1 MKYTEV
7 QLIEAIKGTGGV
19 VSEVAERLGCG
30 RSTVYRYVYRY
41 PSVYEALE
49 DECGELLDIAEGGLF
64 DRVQKGDLKAIMFV
78 LKTLGK
84 NRGYTTWIDLGATVR
99 REIDDLIDALRL
111 GLDPEDFDKVMRV
124 LRKREG
130 WAA

>member
-1 MKYTEV
+1 
-7 QLIEAIKGTGGV
+7 V

-30 RSTVYRYVYRY
+30 RSTVYRYVNRY

-49 DECGELLDIAEGGLF
+49 DERGELLGIAEGGLF
-64 DRVQKGDLKAIMFV
+64 ERVQKGDLKAIMFV
-78 LKTLGK
+78 LKTKGK
-84 NRGYTTWIDLGATVR
+84 DRGYTTWIDLGATVR

-111 GLDPEDFDKVMRV
+111 GLDPEDFDKVMGV